1 MIWAVV
7 GCLVWAAGA
16 VWLLVMF
23 HHYGDMDSLSIP
35 KLFAWP
41 IVVAFEIARAGRDAS
56 GVLLTNSARAQRQC
70 APHKPRAF

>member
-7 GCLVWAAGA
+7 GCLAWAAGV

-23 HHYGDMDSLSIP
+23 QRYGDMNNLSIP
-35 KLFAWP
+35 KLIAWP
-41 IVVAFEIARAGRDAS
+41 LVTAFEVARAGRDAS

-70 APHKPRAF
+70 APHKPRTF